1 MDACEATGGSS
12 TVQKIQV
19 YVALKREVCV
29 RTDLVKSITTDPT
42 KQAARSGQARSS
54 DPAVFNQMIKKT
66 AVPLPLPVIPAFS
79 HSLSF
84 TLISKPPSIID
95 LIPRFLSL

>member
-66 AVPLPLPVIPAFS
+66 AVPLPVIPAFS